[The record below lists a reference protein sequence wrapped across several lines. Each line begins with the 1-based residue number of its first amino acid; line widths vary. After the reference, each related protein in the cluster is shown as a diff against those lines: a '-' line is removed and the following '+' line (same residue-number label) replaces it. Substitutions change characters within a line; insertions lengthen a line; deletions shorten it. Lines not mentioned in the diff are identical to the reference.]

1 MAKNVERL
9 QAREAKELIRRE
21 KQLGARSNKFYL
33 IYLFMILALIYITDE
48 IASTISIQFQTNIVT
63 EFFVK
68 NIGMEYGAGLSLF
81 SAIGFISY
89 PVTVL
94 IIFYRPL
101 ADKFGRKPFLVI
113 NTLCMGLGLFIV
125 YLSKDIY
132 ITGSNANLLS
142 SELATYLSGR
152 YVLIHVWPLSYREFL
167 YFNSENDSAAAF
179 RKFIEFGGFPGLKDM
194 MENPVQ
200 IRSYLEGIYSTVL
213 LKDVIARN
221 RIRDTAVLEKVI
233 LYIAD
238 NTGNIFSTKRI
249 SDFMKSGGRP
259 LSVETIYNDI
269 KYLENALV
277 LHKVPRYDVRGKKIL
292 ETMEKYYLADQGLL
306 TFLHG
311 YKDTYI
317 NGILENIVFIE
328 LLRRGYKVFIGKIGD
343 MEIDFA
349 AEKNGEKLYVQ
360 VAYLIGSEETKERE
374 LRPLK
379 SLLALGDNFPKLI
392 LTMDDLPPSNE
403 NGIIRKNIREWILEG

>member
-1 MAKNVERL
+1 MKQITLDRFGIDEIISLYKDKPVIKVLQGVRRSGKSFMLEFLSRKIVENSATENQILLLNMEDFENAELLDSKKLYDFIKSKN
-9 QAREAKELIRRE
+9 EAAGGKKL
-21 KQLGARSNKFYL
+21 
-33 IYLFMILALIYITDE
+33 YLFLDE
-48 IASTISIQFQTNIVT
+48 IQEVSGWEKLVNSLYSSATID
-63 EFFVK
+63 
-68 NIGMEYGAGLSLF
+68 A
-81 SAIGFISY
+81 
-89 PVTVL
+89 
-94 IIFYRPL
+94 
-101 ADKFGRKPFLVI
+101 
-113 NTLCMGLGLFIV
+113 
-125 YLSKDIY
+125 DIY

-152 YVLIHVWPLSYREFL
+152 YVLIHVWPLSYKEFL
-167 YFNSENDSAAAF
+167 YFNSENDSATAF

-194 MENPVQ
+194 MENPLQ

-221 RIRDTAVLEKVI
+221 RIRDTAVLEKII

-238 NTGNIFSTKRI
+238 NTGNIFSAKRI
-249 SDFMKSGGRP
+249 SDFMKSGGRS

-277 LHKVPRYDVRGKKIL
+277 LHKVQRYDVRGKKIL

-343 MEIDFA
+343 MEIDFV

-360 VAYLIGSEETKERE
+360 VAYLISSEETKERE

-392 LTMDDLPPSNE
+392 LTMDELPPSNE
-403 NGIIRKNIREWILEG
+403 NGIVRKNIREWILEG

>member
-1 MAKNVERL
+1 MKQIALDRFGIDEIISLYKDKPVIKVL
-9 QAREAKELIRRE
+9 QGIRRSGKSFMLELLSRKIME
-21 KQLGARSNKFYL
+21 KGEAENQILLLNTEDFENAELLDTKKLYDFIKSKSEAASGKKL
-33 IYLFMILALIYITDE
+33 YLFLDKVQEVSGWEKLVNSLYSSA
-48 IASTISIQFQTNIVT
+48 TID
-63 EFFVK
+63 
-68 NIGMEYGAGLSLF
+68 A
-81 SAIGFISY
+81 
-89 PVTVL
+89 
-94 IIFYRPL
+94 
-101 ADKFGRKPFLVI
+101 
-113 NTLCMGLGLFIV
+113 
-125 YLSKDIY
+125 DIY

-221 RIRDTAVLEKVI
+221 RIRDTAILEKII
-233 LYIAD
+233 LYIAN
-238 NTGNIFSTKRI
+238 NTGNIFSAKRI

-328 LLRRGYKVFIGKIGD
+328 LKRRGYDVFYHADKK
-343 MEIDFA
+343 ECDFVVREGMRIKEA
-349 AEKNGEKLYVQ
+349 YQ
-360 VAYLIGSEETKERE
+360 VTIAM
-374 LRPLK
+374 
-379 SLLALGDNFPKLI
+379 N
-392 LTMDDLPPSNE
+392 
-403 NGIIRKNIREWILEG
+403 

>member
-1 MAKNVERL
+1 MKQIALDRFGIDEIISLYKDKSVIKVL
-9 QAREAKELIRRE
+9 QGIRRSGKSFMLELLSRKIME
-21 KQLGARSNKFYL
+21 KGAAENQILLLNMEDFENAELLDTKKLYDFIKSKSEAAGGKKL
-33 IYLFMILALIYITDE
+33 YLFLDE
-48 IASTISIQFQTNIVT
+48 VQEVSGWEKLVNSLYSSATID
-63 EFFVK
+63 
-68 NIGMEYGAGLSLF
+68 A
-81 SAIGFISY
+81 
-89 PVTVL
+89 
-94 IIFYRPL
+94 
-101 ADKFGRKPFLVI
+101 
-113 NTLCMGLGLFIV
+113 
-125 YLSKDIY
+125 DIY

-167 YFNSENDSAAAF
+167 YFNSENDAAAVF

-221 RIRDTAVLEKVI
+221 RIRDTAVLEKII

-238 NTGNIFSTKRI
+238 NTGNIFSAKRI

-306 TFLHG
+306 TFLHS

-403 NGIIRKNIREWILEG
+403 NGIVRKNIREWILEG